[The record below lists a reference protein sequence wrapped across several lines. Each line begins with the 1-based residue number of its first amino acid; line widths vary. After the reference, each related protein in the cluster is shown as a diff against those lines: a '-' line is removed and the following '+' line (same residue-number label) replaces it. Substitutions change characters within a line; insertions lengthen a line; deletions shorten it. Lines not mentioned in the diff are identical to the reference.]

1 MTLSEE
7 CDPFQKVNSSILD
20 LHELVTKAESMFDM
34 TSCLHSEHIHTDT
47 VCQKDTN
54 MWSPEAMYT
63 MMKTRHKNSHTQMQ
77 WALQ

>member
-7 CDPFQKVNSSILD
+7 FDPFQKVNSSILD

-54 MWSPEAMYT
+54 MWSV
-63 MMKTRHKNSHTQMQ
+63 
-77 WALQ
+77 

>member
-47 VCQKDTN
+47 VCQKHVKWLSNVHYDEN
-54 MWSPEAMYT
+54 YA
-63 MMKTRHKNSHTQMQ
+63 
-77 WALQ
+77 